1 MINVNW
7 SVFVQIINF
16 LFLIWAL
23 NLILYKPIRQILAR
37 RKEKIDGME
46 KSIADAS
53 SDAEQRGEAFNVG
66 VKEARVKGLS
76 EKEALV
82 QSAADEEKKVIDE
95 INKKSQASLAEI
107 KEKIA
112 KDTEEVKASLQQEV
126 GAFAEAIGQ
135 KILGRVV

>member
-7 SVFVQIINF
+7 SVIVQIINF

-37 RKEKIDGME
+37 RKEKIEGME
-46 KSIADAS
+46 KTIQDAN
-53 SDAEQRGEAFNVG
+53 SDADQRGEAFQAG
-66 VKEARVKGLS
+66 VKEARVKGIA
-76 EKEALV
+76 EKEALI

-95 INKKSQASLAEI
+95 INKTSQASLAEI

-112 KDTEEVKASLQQEV
+112 KDTEEVKGSLQKEID
-126 GAFAEAIGQ
+126 AFAEAIGQ
-135 KILGRVV
+135 KILGRAV

>member
-1 MINVNW
+1 MVNVDW

-37 RKEKIDGME
+37 RKEKIAGME
-46 KSIADAS
+46 ESIEGAN
-53 SDAEQRGEAFNVG
+53 SDAEQRGEAFKTG
-66 VKEARVKGLS
+66 VKEARVKGLT
-76 EKEALV
+76 EKEAIV
-82 QSAADEEKKVIDE
+82 QSAADDEKKIIEE
-95 INKKSQASLAEI
+95 INKKSQANLAEI

-112 KDTEEVKASLQQEV
+112 KDVAEVKASLQQEIDV
-126 GAFAEAIGQ
+126 FAEAIGQ